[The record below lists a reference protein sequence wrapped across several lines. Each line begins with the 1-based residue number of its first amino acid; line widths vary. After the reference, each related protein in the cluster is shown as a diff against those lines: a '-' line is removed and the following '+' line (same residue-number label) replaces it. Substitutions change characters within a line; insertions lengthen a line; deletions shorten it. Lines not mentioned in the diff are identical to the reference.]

1 MSNLCNYLLI
11 RVNLEPIKSEMWLWS
26 QIKLSS
32 NQVLMAEMHYHKL
45 SPTTCDYEQLRSMM
59 CHNLIG

>member
-45 SPTTCDYEQLRSMM
+45 SPTICDYE
-59 CHNLIG
+59 